1 MVNLTYQELVETQ
14 TQALPSATL
23 ETLKRMREDLCS
35 TKTVKFKLQPAQRF
49 LRRVMSPDSPVRNLL
64 MVHGAGGAKTCSAIQ
79 IAEEYIIRPEFQD
92 KRVLI
97 LANPSIQE
105 NFKTQLFDIS
115 RVSVDK
121 DGLVMSQQC
130 TGRKYLDM
138 IQRMQNE
145 PLSLTD
151 KSSQERIMNIASKI
165 LNEFYE
171 FRGYGEFAN
180 MVESNKNTE
189 WVSEKFDNRLIIV
202 DEAHNLRETS
212 ETETTKLTS
221 SALEYVL
228 KNAKGITLVLLTAT
242 PMYDT
247 YDELIYYFNLFLW
260 NDRRI
265 DLKKSIKTSD
275 IFNDM
280 GEFNE
285 GKETVFRSWCQDY
298 ISYLKGDNP
307 FTFPFRLPPPT
318 ELIADVDRTTDVYG
332 KKITFKRKYLALTQS
347 IVSPYQAE
355 AIRGLTPTNISEPNL
370 LCVFPDKKPFR
381 ETFEKTGESYSYKGI
396 KFLSPSTLETY
407 SSKYSLIMKILNE
420 SKGVVF
426 VYSNL
431 VEVGAKLFSMV
442 LEEHG
447 YEPAVGNRLLQDTSG
462 EVNRGSKGKYV
473 LFTSETNPIDIRKAL
488 IRLRN
493 PKNKTGSDIRIIV
506 ASPKVSEGVDFRF
519 VRQVHVLDPW
529 FNMSRI
535 EQVVGRGIRTCS
547 HSALPFEE
555 QNCTIYLHIC
565 RFPDSKQ
572 ETLDEYIYR
581 TFAEGKAIRIAKVKR
596 VIMESAMDCPLQSNI
611 NVLPQDW
618 RTGLK
623 IPQIRSQDGK
633 ELSLT
638 LFAMSSP
645 TFEESIEDFTCK
657 IKESTPDELHER
669 PLSAIL
675 DVKDEVLDSIIK
687 IIIQK
692 PIWNEKDFYSH
703 ELMKNYSEEVIS
715 YILQTA
721 IESGFRVKDKYGRLG
736 HLESKDGLI
745 VFSVGSHDTLQDRI
759 LKPEE
764 EIEVSLKVVKK
775 KEEEVTPQK
784 IKDAPNI
791 DAKRDAM
798 NWGSEI
804 KERFSTEVLNWH
816 IVDNELTV
824 CERLSHFLSL
834 NWESPPIYA
843 TNLRITLENGKH
855 LYVLGSKKIY
865 NDDKEKI
872 EPIGEE
878 KDEYNKWIT
887 SSKERFLAK
896 KDELFA
902 SMKSGNI
909 VFNLDDKSKEIRK
922 APRSKTIGGR
932 ACTSYTEDILNT
944 FAKWLH
950 GDMFPENVSNKKN
963 RCLFIDLL
971 VREAILSKK
980 EGIFW
985 ITPEE
990 FEIYQEDEHRSFL
1003 LKQLG

>member
-1 MVNLTYQELVETQ
+1 
-14 TQALPSATL
+14 
-23 ETLKRMREDLCS
+23 
-35 TKTVKFKLQPAQRF
+35 
-49 LRRVMSPDSPVRNLL
+49 
-64 MVHGAGGAKTCSAIQ
+64 
-79 IAEEYIIRPEFQD
+79 
-92 KRVLI
+92 
-97 LANPSIQE
+97 
-105 NFKTQLFDIS
+105 
-115 RVSVDK
+115 
-121 DGLVMSQQC
+121 
-130 TGRKYLDM
+130 
-138 IQRMQNE
+138 
-145 PLSLTD
+145 
-151 KSSQERIMNIASKI
+151 
-165 LNEFYE
+165 
-171 FRGYGEFAN
+171 
-180 MVESNKNTE
+180 
-189 WVSEKFDNRLIIV
+189 
-202 DEAHNLRETS
+202 
-212 ETETTKLTS
+212 
-221 SALEYVL
+221 
-228 KNAKGITLVLLTAT
+228 
-242 PMYDT
+242 
-247 YDELIYYFNLFLW
+247 
-260 NDRRI
+260 
-265 DLKKSIKTSD
+265 
-275 IFNDM
+275 
-280 GEFNE
+280 
-285 GKETVFRSWCQDY
+285 
-298 ISYLKGDNP
+298 LKGDNP

-692 PIWNEKDFYSH
+692 PIWNEKDFYRH

-764 EIEVSLKVVKK
+764 EVEVSLKVTKK
-775 KEEEVTPQK
+775 KE
-784 IKDAPNI
+784 
-791 DAKRDAM
+791 
-798 NWGSEI
+798 
-804 KERFSTEVLNWH
+804 
-816 IVDNELTV
+816 
-824 CERLSHFLSL
+824 
-834 NWESPPIYA
+834 
-843 TNLRITLENGKH
+843 
-855 LYVLGSKKIY
+855 
-865 NDDKEKI
+865 
-872 EPIGEE
+872 
-878 KDEYNKWIT
+878 DE
-887 SSKERFLAK
+887 
-896 KDELFA
+896 
-902 SMKSGNI
+902 
-909 VFNLDDKSKEIRK
+909 
-922 APRSKTIGGR
+922 
-932 ACTSYTEDILNT
+932 
-944 FAKWLH
+944 
-950 GDMFPENVSNKKN
+950 
-963 RCLFIDLL
+963 
-971 VREAILSKK
+971 
-980 EGIFW
+980 
-985 ITPEE
+985 
-990 FEIYQEDEHRSFL
+990 
-1003 LKQLG
+1003 